1 SLAMRLAAALN
12 LAGEYEVN
20 RNLSA
25 GGRGGGVDDKP
36 IPNHVYRWT
45 LREVEK
51 LVRSLDPAHKPRIR
65 ARREWSIQEH
75 VRRLLSRALPGGSD
89 RQWPSRVGKLASD
102 SFNTLAGSH
111 GNSLAVQIEK
121 TYELQPWIEQD
132 GDGLKLT
139 SDPSRARR
147 RSGLASRLPI
157 YIRATRCS
165 SPDAYLSNLERK
177 RHPRNL
183 RRGRRPS
190 SSAAPL
196 IASGEAFASTGAE
209 PPWNRGAYGPRPWR
223 GSAAGAVNVRGYLST
238 GAQRPFPLRIGPR
251 GWGEAKTR
259 DRRASWSVQIPAM
272 GPDPS
277 GAPTGGGARPPR
289 SELLARLWPP
299 HIASRAA

>member
-1 SLAMRLAAALN
+1 MHRTLYYRFLNELRTDAKIDQNDRFLVVFAGTTDKEVFSALGFTNAHFTNLEPTQLPGTQIIDAKNLPFPDESYDHVVAHAGLHHTSRPHQALCEMYRVARKSVIFFESQDSLAMRLAAALN

-75 VRRLLSRALPGGSD
+75 VRRLLSRALPGGGD

-157 YIRATRCS
+157 
-165 SPDAYLSNLERK
+165 
-177 RHPRNL
+177 
-183 RRGRRPS
+183 
-190 SSAAPL
+190 
-196 IASGEAFASTGAE
+196 
-209 PPWNRGAYGPRPWR
+209 
-223 GSAAGAVNVRGYLST
+223 
-238 GAQRPFPLRIGPR
+238 
-251 GWGEAKTR
+251 
-259 DRRASWSVQIPAM
+259 
-272 GPDPS
+272 
-277 GAPTGGGARPPR
+277 
-289 SELLARLWPP
+289 
-299 HIASRAA
+299 

>member
-1 SLAMRLAAALN
+1 
-12 LAGEYEVN
+12 
-20 RNLSA
+20 
-25 GGRGGGVDDKP
+25 
-36 IPNHVYRWT
+36 
-45 LREVEK
+45 
-51 LVRSLDPAHKPRIR
+51 
-65 ARREWSIQEH
+65 
-75 VRRLLSRALPGGSD
+75 
-89 RQWPSRVGKLASD
+89 
-102 SFNTLAGSH
+102 
-111 GNSLAVQIEK
+111 
-121 TYELQPWIEQD
+121 
-132 GDGLKLT
+132 
-139 SDPSRARR
+139 
-147 RSGLASRLPI
+147 
-157 YIRATRCS
+157 
-165 SPDAYLSNLERK
+165 ERK

-223 GSAAGAVNVRGYLST
+223 GSAAGAVNVRGYSST

-299 HIASRAA
+299 HIASRAACQIDTRRDNLSRRVSHWHMARLGSEPVVARPSAPDTLAQTAPVKLGVVARLSRAPELAHATRRSASGTARASGS